1 MTKYDVRFKINLV
14 EQYLSGSNGY
24 RELVSA
30 YGIEHSQLRRWVA
43 SYQLH
48 GLSGL
53 EKKHRFYNAE
63 FKLKVLQHIESPR
76 FSRRPF
82 G

>member
-1 MTKYDVRFKINLV
+1 MTKYDVRFKVNLV
-14 EQYLSGSNGY
+14 EHYLSGSNGY

-43 SYQLH
+43 SYHLH

-53 EKKHRFYNAE
+53 EKKH
-63 FKLKVLQHIESPR
+63 
-76 FSRRPF
+76 
-82 G
+82 